1 MLLYLKGI
9 ILYSQSHIK
18 QSRSIFSIFHLLKGK
33 RGIQTVHDSRIF
45 GLDLFYGIYPSLDKK
60 LFEKQIEMFVN
71 ESYLI
76 KSNRENVYSL
86 TKKGHVWLENYLKH
100 LRLDYYN
107 GLTFNQKAEVFFERL
122 LLSIQTYANIHMKS
136 FSFIPV
142 IDNTAITNWVK
153 NYYSSTVNVS
163 PEEILY
169 SLYTDLSFILNRF
182 TDFEAEFF
190 LDHFS
195 GYKRYGMSTNQLSKK
210 YNLNM
215 IDIPLLRIAILHKML
230 FLIDEKK
237 ENLTILPSFMLDK
250 SNNPFITNTT
260 MQTYNLLEQGLSP
273 EEIQFKRNLKLNT
286 IYDHIVEI
294 SLFDKSFDISK
305 YVDGSIVEEIK
316 IAIENTKTHKLK
328 DIKEKL
334 SSDISYFQIRLVLT
348 RIN

>member
-1 MLLYLKGI
+1 MVLYLKGI
-9 ILYSQSHIK
+9 ILYCQSHIK

-60 LFEKQIEMFVN
+60 LFEEQIEIFVN

-76 KSNRENVYSL
+76 QSKRENVYSL
-86 TKKGHVWLENYLKH
+86 TKKAHVWLEGYLKH

-107 GLTFNQKAEVFFERL
+107 GLTYNQKADVFFERL

-142 IDNTAITNWVK
+142 IDNNAITHWVK
-153 NYYSSTVNVS
+153 NYYTRMVSVSS
-163 PEEILY
+163 EKILY
-169 SLYTDLSFILNRF
+169 SLYTDLNIVLNSF

-195 GYKRYGMSTNQLSKK
+195 GYKKYGMSTNQLSKK

-215 IDIPLLRIAILHKML
+215 IDIPLLRTAILHKML
-230 FLIDEKK
+230 FLIDKKK
-237 ENLTILPSFMLDK
+237 ENLAILPSFMLEK

-260 MQTYNLLEQGLSP
+260 MQTYNLLEEGLSP

-294 SLFDKSFDISK
+294 SLFDKTFDIRK
-305 YVDGSIVEEIK
+305 YVDESIAEEIK
-316 IAIENTKTHKLK
+316 MAMENTKTHKLK
-328 DIKEKL
+328 DIKEKV

>member
-122 LLSIQTYANIHMKS
+122 LLSIQTYANIHMKRS
-136 FSFIPV
+136 
-142 IDNTAITNWVK
+142 
-153 NYYSSTVNVS
+153 
-163 PEEILY
+163 EERREGKECR
-169 SLYTDLSFILNRF
+169 SRWG
-182 TDFEAEFF
+182 A
-190 LDHFS
+190 DH
-195 GYKRYGMSTNQLSKK
+195 
-210 YNLNM
+210 
-215 IDIPLLRIAILHKML
+215 
-230 FLIDEKK
+230 EKK
-237 ENLTILPSFMLDK
+237 KKGIFM
-250 SNNPFITNTT
+250 SG
-260 MQTYNLLEQGLSP
+260 EGG
-273 EEIQFKRNLKLNT
+273 
-286 IYDHIVEI
+286 
-294 SLFDKSFDISK
+294 DINK
-305 YVDGSIVEEIK
+305 Y
-316 IAIENTKTHKLK
+316 
-328 DIKEKL
+328 
-334 SSDISYFQIRLVLT
+334 R
-348 RIN
+348 